1 MTESDKIKYAIVNAI
16 LLARSDRYYSMI
28 HGLVQIF
35 KDIMNYYAIITI
47 TVLIAVRGI
56 TCPTQ
61 KDS

>member
-1 MTESDKIKYAIVNAI
+1 MTEQEKRYALVNVS
-16 LLARSDRYYSMI
+16 LLARSDRYYSML

>member
-16 LLARSDRYYSMI
+16 LLARSDRYYSML

-47 TVLIAVRGI
+47 TARNVGNG
-56 TCPTQ
+56 
-61 KDS
+61 